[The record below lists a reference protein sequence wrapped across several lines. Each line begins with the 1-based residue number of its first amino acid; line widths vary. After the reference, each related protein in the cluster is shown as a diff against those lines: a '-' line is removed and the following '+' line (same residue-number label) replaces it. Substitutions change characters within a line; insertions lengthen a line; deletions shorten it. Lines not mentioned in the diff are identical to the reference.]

1 MAIHSWRWRFR
12 QFQHYRNRLRACTSQ
27 CASIELERQFWSA
40 HRWQQDFF
48 TTMQWTVFG
57 STSGSVWTRTRFR
70 LSCSEE
76 YAQMINICSPVQEEM
91 KEREDPSRASQQCA
105 VISPSTIRRRI
116 AVWVKLDSS
125 KSDGQSR
132 VYEISGDTRESV
144 NRANRLDQKFVD
156 TCNDEYAE
164 WLRTNRF
171 SFQFRSKQG
180 SWADCR
186 DGTLE

>member
-1 MAIHSWRWRFR
+1 M
-12 QFQHYRNRLRACTSQ
+12 
-27 CASIELERQFWSA
+27 
-40 HRWQQDFF
+40 
-48 TTMQWTVFG
+48 
-57 STSGSVWTRTRFR
+57 
-70 LSCSEE
+70 SCSEE
-76 YAQMINICSPVQEEM
+76 YAQTINTSSLVQEEM

-144 NRANRLDQKFVD
+144 NKANRLDQKFVD

-180 SWADCR
+180 S
-186 DGTLE
+186 